1 MTKKYLLPIL
11 SAPLMLAACGS
22 GGDGSP
28 TAGQYQQTVK
38 ITELDFPGMSE
49 EARKNTIAQME
60 RVAGGGTGGLFC
72 MKGDDNGAQW
82 KEAAKQM
89 SGALGGQCETLK
101 DEGSATTIDL
111 EMTCKGT
118 GKGDI
123 NIKMSGQA
131 NPEGYDSEMAFDIKD
146 PASGETAKLAMNIG
160 AKRQGDCPG

>member
-1 MTKKYLLPIL
+1 MTKKFLLPLL
-11 SAPLMLAACGS
+11 SASLMLAACGS

-28 TAGQYQQTVK
+28 TAGQYLQTVE
-38 ITELDFPGMSE
+38 ITQLDFPGLTE
-49 EARKNTIAQME
+49 DAKKQTITQME
-60 RVAGGGTGGLFC
+60 RAAGGGSGGLFC
-72 MKGDDNGAQW
+72 MQGDDNGAQW
-82 KEAAKQM
+82 KQAAKQM
-89 SGALGGQCETLK
+89 SGALGGNCETIRN
-101 DEGSATTIDL
+101 EGSATTIDL

-123 NIKMSGQA
+123 NIKMSGNA